1 MDKKLNGLEFFDAG
15 AKNNLTIDG
24 IMGVIQPDSAP
35 NRRIRDAA
43 KKEGRYFD
51 FTEDKK
57 TRSLILKL
65 TEHGLFVIASSRY
78 AQSII
83 SDISKIKND
92 RDPKLVLTT
101 IGEDGQPKEE
111 MGS

>member
-15 AKNNLTIDG
+15 AKNFITIEG

-43 KKEGRYFD
+43 KTDGRYLD
-51 FTEDKK
+51 FTEEKK
-57 TRSLILKL
+57 TRAFILKL
-65 TEHGLFVIASSRY
+65 TESGLYVIASSRY

-83 SDISKIKND
+83 SDIMKIKND

-111 MGS
+111 LGS